1 MMLYGIVFAVAVFF
15 AFCADLCRRE
25 AMPVFGDTLAQ
36 RMPHAELQTSRRL
49 DLAGART
56 LRRVFIALSALAL
69 ILLAGL
75 RYDTG
80 IDYMYSY
87 VPSLEETRVG
97 YTPHY
102 DALFNFIIWIF
113 AQFESNQW
121 FFFAMAVYT
130 VAMMYYAICKQSR
143 FISLP
148 VTLYIV
154 SFHYLRSFCFVAQYV
169 SIVTFL
175 VGTVF
180 LLQGRYIKAFALVA
194 LSCFLHLSG
203 IVVIPFCLLFFL
215 PNRAMAVVS
224 MILPCCAYM
233 GQSVVRVFAERFSM
247 NTRFD
252 YYITGQYDTAY
263 SDTRLTMINL
273 AVFLIF
279 VAIYLLGTNGVR
291 QDKKANWYLLA
302 QSFALAFCFLQA
314 VLPVGYRFVWYFM
327 IVQCVSIPYMLRFVL
342 RGTVYYLAVSLII
355 VCFAAWMVVYQ
366 VHGSSEV
373 LPYTFVFDT
382 STVYW

>member
-1 MMLYGIVFAVAVFF
+1 
-15 AFCADLCRRE
+15 
-25 AMPVFGDTLAQ
+25 MPVSSLAVVRRSSQ
-36 RMPHAELQTSRRL
+36 GELQTSQRL
-49 DLAGART
+49 DLIGARV
-56 LRRVFIALSALAL
+56 LRKVFIVLSALAL
-69 ILLAGL
+69 ILLSGL

-80 IDYMYSY
+80 IDYMFSY

-121 FFFAMAVYT
+121 FFFAMAAYT
-130 VAMMYYAICKQSR
+130 VTMMYYAICKQSR
-143 FISLP
+143 FIALP
-148 VTLYIV
+148 VALYIV
-154 SFHYLRSFCFVAQYV
+154 TFNYLRSFCFVAQYV

-180 LLQGRYIKAFALVA
+180 LLQGRYVKTFVLVA
-194 LSCFLHLSG
+194 LSCLLHLSG
-203 IVVIPFCLLFFL
+203 IVVIPLCLLLFL

-224 MILPCCAYM
+224 VLLPFCAYI
-233 GQSVVRVFAERFSM
+233 GQPAVRALAERFSM

-252 YYITGQYDTAY
+252 YYITSRYDTAY
-263 SDTRLTMINL
+263 ADTRLTLINL
-273 AVFLIF
+273 AVFVTF

-302 QSFALAFCFLQA
+302 QSFTLAFCFLQA
-314 VLPVGYRFVWYFM
+314 TLPVGYRFVWYFM
-327 IVQCVSIPYMLRFVL
+327 IIQCVSIPYMLRFVL
-342 RGTVYYLAVSLII
+342 HGTAYYLAVGLVI
-355 VCFAAWMVVYQ
+355 VCFAVWMVVYQ
-366 VHGSSEV
+366 MHGSSEI

>member
-1 MMLYGIVFAVAVFF
+1 MMLYGIVFAVAIFF

-25 AMPVFGDTLAQ
+25 ATPVPGTVLVQ
-36 RMPHAELQTSRRL
+36 RTGTSRRL
-49 DLAGART
+49 DLAGARM
-56 LRRVFIALSALAL
+56 LRRVFIVLSALAL
-69 ILLAGL
+69 ILLSGL

-130 VAMMYYAICKQSR
+130 VAMMYYAICEQSR
-143 FISLP
+143 FIALP

-154 SFHYLRSFCFVAQYV
+154 TFSYLRSFCFVAQYV
-169 SIVTFL
+169 SIVTFF

-180 LLQGRYIKAFALVA
+180 LLRGRYIKAFVLVA

-203 IVVIPFCLLFFL
+203 IVVIPFCLLLFL
-215 PNRAMAVVS
+215 PNRVMAVVS
-224 MILPCCAYM
+224 VILPFCAYV
-233 GQSVVRVFAERFSM
+233 GQSAVRVFAERFSM
-247 NTRFD
+247 NTRFG
-252 YYITGQYDTAY
+252 YYINGRYDTAY
-263 SDTRLTMINL
+263 VDTRLTLINL
-273 AVFLIF
+273 AVFVIF

-291 QDKKANWYLLA
+291 QDKKAHWYLLA
-302 QSFALAFCFLQA
+302 QSFALAFCFQQA

-327 IVQCVSIPYMLRFVL
+327 IVQCVSIPYLLRFVL
-342 RGTVYYLAVSLII
+342 HGTAYYLAMTVVI

-366 VHGSSEV
+366 MYGASEV

>member
-1 MMLYGIVFAVAVFF
+1 MMLYGIVFAVAIFF
-15 AFCADLCRRE
+15 AFCADLYRRE
-25 AMPVFGDTLAQ
+25 AKPVFGEALV
-36 RMPHAELQTSRRL
+36 RHAVQGERPASGNL
-49 DLAGART
+49 DLVGAQT
-56 LRRVFIALSALAL
+56 LRRVFITLSALAL

-113 AQFESNQW
+113 AQFENNQW
-121 FFFAMAVYT
+121 FFFAMAAYT

-143 FISLP
+143 FIALP

-180 LLQGRYIKAFALVA
+180 LLQGRYIKAFVLVA

-215 PNRAMAVVS
+215 PNRAIGVVS
-224 MILPCCAYM
+224 VILPFCTYV
-233 GQSVVRVFAERFSM
+233 GQSAVRVFAERFSM

-252 YYITGQYDTAY
+252 YYITGRYDTAY
-263 SDTRLTMINL
+263 SDMRLTMINL
-273 AVFLIF
+273 AVFLVF
-279 VAIYLLGTNGVR
+279 VAIYLLGTNDVR
-291 QDKKANWYLLA
+291 QNKKANWYLLA
-302 QSFALAFCFLQA
+302 QSFALSFCFLQA

-327 IVQCVSIPYMLRFVL
+327 IVQCISIPYMLRFVL
-342 RGTVYYLAVSLII
+342 RGTTYYLAVSLII